1 MVGVKIMNH
10 YITPD
15 NQIWGF
21 DESQTN
27 LIPKN
32 AVLIP
37 NIYSIAQIPYITL
50 VNEILTFNQEKYNA
64 DIAEEIAKQ
73 QAQVIAKQSAMAKL
87 AALGLTQDEV
97 KALLG

>member
-1 MVGVKIMNH
+1 MNH

-27 LIPKN
+27 LIPEN

-37 NIYSIAQIPYITL
+37 NIYTVAQIPYITF

-97 KALLG
+97 KALIGQ